1 MSIYSDEFASLN
13 PQDFNDF
20 NQNQLNP
27 FSDYPGEDFLNLPD
41 NSIDFAAEE
50 KAVGMSDGM
59 PSAGGESFYA
69 NIAEFIDQKTLDNLA
84 RDIIEDVEDDIESR
98 KKWESSIEI
107 IIKYLG
113 WEVDSIEFKE
123 KLCGAFDNT
132 LSITLMNFFAVIKG
146 EMLPPNG
153 PVKAIA
159 QGEVDEFRVMLAEKL
174 ATFFNHA
181 LTVLDRGYYPDR
193 ERLIL
198 YVGLFGVG
206 FTKVFQDPLS
216 KEIKSRFI
224 KPQDLIINNECTSLL
239 ESTRITQ
246 VIQLTKKEILLR
258 ERDGIYLP
266 GITKN
271 SSDDDMEYSEIN
283 QIINDMDGI
292 VKYNSD
298 HNKGRTLLDFYESH
312 VELSPSRLMDKAGYN
327 SSNDQDDVSNIPRP
341 YVVEICKS
349 TKKIASIRRNW
360 RPEDNNFKR
369 IECFVKWNFM
379 PGLGMYGNGLGQL
392 MGSNT
397 IVLTNALRQT
407 VDSIT
412 FGNFPGGFIK
422 KGATPNENNIT
433 VYPGQFIPT
442 DTHDKPTSEV
452 YSALPFPGPSTVG
465 LQLIDQIKN
474 DIAMLGGAAQQASPN
489 GSSEAP
495 VGTTLANI
503 EIADRFPSNILQSFI
518 SSFNYEM
525 ELIRD
530 NFKEIFNDPYIFD
543 IPGKTYQIRREDFEH
558 NINIVSIADPNL
570 STKSQRI
577 LINELVI
584 RIARENPGTIDLK
597 EAVKRLIKSI
607 NVEDID
613 RLIQPQ
619 ENIIPMDPISENIAI
634 LTGKGAKAS
643 IEQDHQSHRIVHAQ
657 LIQMLSQDPS
667 KQNELAIA
675 KAHDAEHQAFE
686 YLLQMQMA
694 IGMQMPDPQA
704 LMNPQIQNEIAMMA
718 AQALQQQQQQ
728 QMAENPPPPSPTA
741 VMMEDIKQKRESAI
755 LKHQEAELRAETEAF
770 KTQTQFE
777 SNQLRLEADKEIARE
792 KNETSMAI
800 QGIKERK

>member
-1 MSIYSDEFASLN
+1 MPQYPDEFASLN
-13 PQDFNDF
+13 PQDFSDF

-27 FSDYPGEDFLNLPD
+27 FSDYQGEDFLNLPD
-41 NSIDFAAEE
+41 NVDFAAEE
-50 KAVGMSDGM
+50 KVGGLTGV
-59 PSAGGESFYA
+59 PPTGGESFYK
-69 NIAEFIDQKTLDNLA
+69 NIAEDIDQKTLDNLA
-84 RDIIEDVEDDIESR
+84 REIIEGVEDDIESR
-98 KKWESSIEI
+98 RKWESSIET

-123 KLCGAFDNT
+123 KLCGAYDNT

-153 PVKAIA
+153 PAKAIA
-159 QGEVDEFRVMLAEKL
+159 QGEANEFQVMLAEKL

-181 LTVLDRGYYPDR
+181 LTVIDRGYYPDK
-193 ERLIL
+193 ERMIL
-198 YVGLFGVG
+198 YVGLFGIG
-206 FTKVFQDPLS
+206 FTKVFQDPLT
-216 KEIKSRFI
+216 KEIRSRFI

-246 VIQLTKKEILLR
+246 VMQMTKKEVLLK
-258 ERDGIYLP
+258 ERDGIYLLDV
-266 GITKN
+266 TKYSN
-271 SSDDDMEYSEIN
+271 EDDMEHSEIN
-283 QIINDMDGI
+283 QLIDDIDGI

-298 HNKGRTLLDFYESH
+298 NNKDRTLLDFYEAH
-312 VELSPSRLMDKAGYN
+312 VELAPSRLMDTVGYN
-327 SSNDQDDVSNIPRP
+327 SANDRDSIDNIPRP
-341 YVVEICKS
+341 YIVDLCKS

-360 RPEDNNFKR
+360 KPEDNNFKR

-397 IVLTNALRQT
+397 IVLTNTLRQT

-412 FGNFPGGFIK
+412 FGNFPGGFIR
-422 KGATPNENNIT
+422 KGCTPDENNIT
-433 VYPGQFIPT
+433 VHPGQFIPT
-442 DTHDKPTSEV
+442 DTDDKPTSEV
-452 YSALPFPGPSTVG
+452 YSALPFPPPSTVG
-465 LQLIDQIKN
+465 LQLISQIKG
-474 DIAMLGGAAQQASPN
+474 DTAMLGGAAQQASPV

-518 SSFNYEM
+518 SSFNYEL

-530 NFKEIFNDPYIFD
+530 NYKEYFNEPYVFD
-543 IPGKTYQIRREDFEH
+543 VPGKTYQIQREDFEQ

-613 RLIQPQ
+613 KLMPPP
-619 ENIIPMDPISENIAI
+619 ENIMPMDPISENMSMMS
-634 LTGKGAKAS
+634 GKGAKAS
-643 IEQDHQSHRIVHAQ
+643 IEQDHESHLTVHAP
-657 LIQMLSQDPS
+657 LMQMLAQDQT
-667 KQNELAIA
+667 KQGELSVL
-675 KAHDAEHQAFE
+675 KAHMAEHQAFA
-686 YLLQMQMA
+686 YLLQMQMTM
-694 IGMQMPDPQA
+694 GMQMPDPQM
-704 LMNPQIQNEIAMMA
+704 LMDPQVQNQIAMQA

-728 QMAENPPPPSPTA
+728 QQAANPPPPSPTA
-741 VMMEDIKQKRESAI
+741 VMMEDIKQKRESAL

-770 KTQTQFE
+770 KVQTEFE
-777 SNQLRLEADKEIARE
+777 SDQLKIEADKEMAKE

-800 QGIKERK
+800 EGMKNRK